1 MEKTD
6 LRFKVRKRDGLW
18 TWSVISGGRVIWTSR
33 PYSSAEESFRALE
46 WTVDVMDVDTMRVA
60 LSKMYNSAPKWVEK
74 VNKMSESQVVAVYFR
89 LNSKEK

>member
-1 MEKTD
+1 M
-6 LRFKVRKRDGLW
+6 L
-18 TWSVISGGRVIWTSR
+18 
-33 PYSSAEESFRALE
+33 